1 VARAHQDIQLGTWS
15 LAAIPTCAG
24 FVCAAAPA
32 EPKRGRCRTSRPLTP
47 SEPER
52 RSALAS
58 TMDALLELF
67 KVSIYWVLLK
77 SGNSAGCY

>member
-1 VARAHQDIQLGTWS
+1 MCCRSLLNPNVEVS
-15 LAAIPTCAG
+15 YLAAPDC
-24 FVCAAAPA
+24 
-32 EPKRGRCRTSRPLTP
+32 P

-67 KVSIYWVLLK
+67 KVSFYWVLLK
-77 SGNSAGCY
+77 IR

>member
-1 VARAHQDIQLGTWS
+1 VALARWLGAHPAIRSVLVISSDTHLRRIRMCCRSLLNPNVEVS
-15 LAAIPTCAG
+15 YLAAPY
-24 FVCAAAPA
+24 
-32 EPKRGRCRTSRPLTP
+32 SPLG
-47 SEPER
+47 PER

-77 SGNSAGCY
+77 IR